1 MRTVQNQWC
10 DKLNDDHFSSRLIS
24 RINTVQQCSDT
35 VASIAEKSILDDK
48 SIFRASSNVPSQGH
62 SPICISIVY

>member
-1 MRTVQNQWC
+1 MQ
-10 DKLNDDHFSSRLIS
+10 H
-24 RINTVQQCSDT
+24 CSDT

-48 SIFRASSNVPSQGH
+48 SIFGASSNVPSQGH